1 MAPLF
6 KASPVPERIKLRL
19 RAPLAV
25 SPRVWAFTSKA
36 APEATV
42 TRVLLPSA
50 VAEPSLSVP
59 ALTATPPEKV
69 LLPLIVRTPR
79 PALAKAMA
87 PAASWIFGAKVKEV
101 SLPRVNVEVVPA
113 ALLMTSPMALPV
125 AAAFVSEKPLR
136 SRKPAFTCN
145 VPVLAPREPVV
156 PVEAAPRIIRPSD
169 RIAAPVKELAPV
181 KVV

>member
-1 MAPLF
+1 MF